1 MLYYSEYTDRKDNT
15 QYFLIAYLDNKHEY
29 SNTSTE
35 HGIPRVCPTPYEV
48 DQIPQVNYDILL
60 KKGGVKVSWDDDIPN
75 MMGYDIWVIL
85 WVLSHL

>member
-60 KKGGVKVSWDDDIPN
+60 KKGGGEICKPMSRPKQGSSDITP
-75 MMGYDIWVIL
+75 WL
-85 WVLSHL
+85 